1 VTAQDWS
8 PAQYEKFERE
18 RARPFYD
25 LVDLVDPVPGGR
37 VADLGC
43 GPGTRTVELA
53 TKLQAAQI
61 VGMDHSAAMLARA
74 RQLECEGVRFEVVDI
89 ARFDDRAAWDVVF
102 SNAALHWVADHDA
115 LFVRLA
121 AALRPGGQLAVQ
133 MPYNFDHPAS
143 ATASSLAAESPYVE
157 RLGGRRQ
164 GAHVDPV
171 ESYATRLHAC
181 GLTDIDVHLRVYL
194 HELPGPASVIEWT
207 RGSTLTWYRAQ
218 LGLELYDQFEAEYR
232 RRLLAVLPDEQPLLF
247 TFKRIFAYGRQTGG

>member
-18 RARPFYD
+18 RAQPFCD
-25 LVDLVDPVPGGR
+25 LVGLVEPVPGGR

-53 TKLQAAQI
+53 AKLQAAEV
-61 VGMDHSAAMLARA
+61 VGMDSSEAMLSRA
-74 RQLECEGVRFEVVDI
+74 RPLGGEGVRFEVADI
-89 ARFDDRAAWDVVF
+89 ARFDDHAAWDVVF

-115 LFVRLA
+115 LFARLA
-121 AALRPGGQLAVQ
+121 AGLRPGGQLAVQ

-143 ATASSLAAESPYVE
+143 ATASTLAAESPYAE

-171 ESYATRLHAC
+171 ESYATRLRVG
-181 GLTDIDVHLRVYL
+181 GLTDIDVHMRVYL

-218 LGLELYDQFEAEYR
+218 LGLELYERFEAEYR

-247 TFKRIFAYGRQTGG
+247 TFKRIFVYGRHRGG